1 MAFGKKKP
9 YTLEEALRRMQRY
22 CTYRDRC
29 HKEVVDTLKDMG
41 MIPEAI
47 DRIVV
52 DLIEDGFLNEE
63 RFALEFTRGKF
74 HQKCWGKTRIR
85 RELAMR
91 GVSEYLIR
99 KALGGIDAQEYQRT
113 FDTLAEK
120 RWVALSAEKDVGRKK
135 RKLADYLFYR
145 GWETSMVYD
154 KIRDLAGGQG

>member
-1 MAFGKKKP
+1 MAFGKKKS

-29 HKEVVDTLKDMG
+29 HKEVADTLRDMG
-41 MIPEAI
+41 MIPEAV

-74 HQKCWGKTRIR
+74 HQKYWGKGRIR
-85 RELAMR
+85 RELEMR
-91 GVSEYLIR
+91 EVSEYLIR
-99 KALGGIDAQEYQRT
+99 KALGGIDPQEYQRT
-113 FDTLAEK
+113 FDTLAER
-120 RWVALSAEKDVGRKK
+120 RWHALGTEKDINRKK

-154 KIRDLAGGQG
+154 KIRELADGQD

>member
-1 MAFGKKKP
+1 MAFGKKKS
-9 YTLEEALRRMQRY
+9 YTLDEALRRMQRY

-29 HKEVVDTLKDMG
+29 HKEVVETLRDMG

-52 DLIEDGFLNEE
+52 DLIADDFLNEE

-74 HQKCWGKTRIR
+74 HQKYWGKTRIR
-85 RELAMR
+85 RELEVR
-91 GVSEYLIR
+91 GISKYLIR
-99 KALGGIDAQEYQRT
+99 KALGGIDEQDYQRT
-113 FDTLAEK
+113 FDALAEK
-120 RWVALSAEKDVGRKK
+120 RWHALAAEKDLRKKK

-154 KIRDLAGGQG
+154 KIRELAGGKA